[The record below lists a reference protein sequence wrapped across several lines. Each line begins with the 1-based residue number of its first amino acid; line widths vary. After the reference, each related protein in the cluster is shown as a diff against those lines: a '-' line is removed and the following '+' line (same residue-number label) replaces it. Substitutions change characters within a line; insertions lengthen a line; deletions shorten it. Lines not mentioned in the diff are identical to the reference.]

1 MGVNAESGG
10 GRKMLSDFLRCL
22 GDDEYNKVAE
32 AGGVLWQGV
41 TLAYPTWR

>member
-1 MGVNAESGG
+1 MGVNAESVG
-10 GRKMLSDFLRCL
+10 GRKMLNDFLRCL
-22 GDDEYNKVAE
+22 GDDEYKVAE